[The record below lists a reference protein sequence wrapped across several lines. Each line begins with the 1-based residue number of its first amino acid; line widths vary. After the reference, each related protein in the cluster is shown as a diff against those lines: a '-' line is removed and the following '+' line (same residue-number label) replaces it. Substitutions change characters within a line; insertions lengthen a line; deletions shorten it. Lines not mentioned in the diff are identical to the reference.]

1 MYNKYQKYPKK
12 YARYQ
17 YIADSLGYLIGKEN
31 LRIMA
36 SEYEEDPVKFQLYR
50 RIYENFDELTANA
63 PERAKRV
70 EIDRVIKE
78 VGPAKFSEYILDM
91 LQVIYPES
99 NVNRS
104 IKRMKEYFG
113 EKFGILP
120 PDIQKLFIHTVS
132 LAEAAAESTEDTIE
146 EEQSNVRGFLQKISE
161 KKQENHKRIAR
172 AVAMDSQMRSLN
184 SVFKKL
190 NEDIREYFDLVHL
203 RNVAKL
209 GGFKLKT
216 VMHLD
221 FIKHHGTKEQKQ
233 RAEKAETKA
242 VIEAIYKEVVKDV
255 GQGLRKRH

>member
-1 MYNKYQKYPKK
+1 
-12 YARYQ
+12 
-17 YIADSLGYLIGKEN
+17 
-31 LRIMA
+31 
-36 SEYEEDPVKFQLYR
+36 
-50 RIYENFDELTANA
+50 
-63 PERAKRV
+63 
-70 EIDRVIKE
+70 
-78 VGPAKFSEYILDM
+78 
-91 LQVIYPES
+91 
-99 NVNRS
+99 
-104 IKRMKEYFG
+104 MKEYFG

-120 PDIQKLFIHTVS
+120 PDIQKFFTHIVS

-209 GGFKLKT
+209 GGLKLKT